1 MGLFKI
7 GYKKVSANEALI
19 ITGSKVG
26 REGDPGVY
34 VKDGRMMRVVRGG
47 SVLVT
52 PFQIAES
59 VSLNSMQIKLTTPR
73 IVTNEGVPIRVWAT
87 ATIKIADELDA
98 IVNYAEQ
105 FLGKSRDEISNELKN
120 VLEGN
125 LRTIVAKLTAL
136 EVNNAREQ
144 FVEQVRDIAQKELTK
159 MGFSIVSLVLDDVK
173 DDDEEDGY
181 LVNLGA
187 KTIAESKRNAEIA
200 RSDAAL
206 EVANKLAENARSE
219 QLTADDT
226 MIAKNES
233 IKLRQLKEEQNKRE
247 IELSRSENEEQV
259 KLKQTEIEKRLKI
272 AEIEATKVEQEGLL
286 AIKETQRQVK
296 EKEALI
302 KAQDE
307 KIRAQALAEI
317 EVINAEAEAKV
328 YEAKERA
335 KAAAIEA
342 QGRAE
347 AEAIRL
353 KGLAEAEAI
362 KKKAEAMKE
371 YGQASV
377 LEMLIK
383 VLPDVARAVS
393 EPLSNIDEV
402 KVFDLGGDGKS
413 NGNGM
418 QQYAGTSVGMLGVVQ
433 DILKETTGIN
443 MKELVE
449 TNASYGRNHLVDA
462 ASTTVKT
469 DLEATKPDDEA
480 EFVIEEPT
488 QLEVERGSEL
498 DSKDAREEEKES

>member
-26 REGDPGVY
+26 KEGDPGVY

-105 FLGKSRDEISNELKN
+105 FLGKKREDIANELRN

-144 FVEQVRDIAQKELTK
+144 FVDQVREIAQKELTK

-173 DDDEEDGY
+173 DDDEQDGY

-200 RSDAAL
+200 RSDAQL
-206 EVANKLAENARSE
+206 EVANKLAENRRSE
-219 QLTADDT
+219 LLTADAT
-226 MIAKNES
+226 AIATNES
-233 IKLRQLKEEQNKRE
+233 VKTRQLKEEQNKRE
-247 IELSRSENEEQV
+247 IELNRSENEEKI
-259 KLKQTEIEKRLKI
+259 KLKQTEIDKTLKI
-272 AEIEATKVEQEGLL
+272 AQIEATKVEQEGLL

-296 EKEALI
+296 EQEALI

-307 KIRAQALAEI
+307 KIRAKTLAEI

-328 YEAKERA
+328 FEANA
-335 KAAAIEA
+335 KARANAIEA
-342 QGRAE
+342 QGKAE
-347 AEAIRL
+347 AEAI
-353 KGLAEAEAI
+353 A
-362 KKKAEAMKE
+362 KKAEAMKE

-393 EPLSNIDEV
+393 EPLSNIGEV
-402 KVFDLGGDGKS
+402 KVFDLGGESKA
-413 NGNGM
+413 NGM
-418 QQYAGTSVGMLGVVQ
+418 QQFASTSLGMFGVVQ

-443 MKELVE
+443 MKEIVE
-449 TNASYGRNHLVDA
+449 TNASYGRNQLVDTKEA
-462 ASTTVKT
+462 IQADK
-469 DLEATKPDDEA
+469 EATLPNDET
-480 EFVIEEPT
+480 EFLIEEPIQNKVT
-488 QLEVERGSEL
+488 VPNDEIEFISEGAL
-498 DSKDAREEEKES
+498 HEEK